1 MFLSRR
7 KCNWLLAMFL
17 CAGAAM
23 QPALAHDAHEHQK
36 NKWPQAALQ
45 AQAVAEVAQDTVTI
59 TLATEISDASQAA
72 VAQQLSK
79 ALDDVMAQAKAEGKD
94 KVKASSGN
102 YRIWPM
108 SDKDGKISNWRGRAE
123 IILKSTDFAA
133 ASDLASHLSDRM
145 PIDNLDFS
153 VSPQARSEK
162 EAALLQQAAQAFK
175 DRAQALATAFGYDR
189 YDIRQIDLSGEGARY
204 EVASAPQR
212 MSFAAGAAAK
222 VPLEAGTEKVIV
234 SVNGSIF
241 LRSDKK

>member
-7 KCNWLLAMFL
+7 KCNWLLAMIL

-36 NKWPQAALQ
+36 HKWPQAALQ

-102 YRIWPM
+102 
-108 SDKDGKISNWRGRAE
+108 
-123 IILKSTDFAA
+123 
-133 ASDLASHLSDRM
+133 
-145 PIDNLDFS
+145 
-153 VSPQARSEK
+153 
-162 EAALLQQAAQAFK
+162 
-175 DRAQALATAFGYDR
+175 
-189 YDIRQIDLSGEGARY
+189 
-204 EVASAPQR
+204 
-212 MSFAAGAAAK
+212 
-222 VPLEAGTEKVIV
+222 
-234 SVNGSIF
+234 
-241 LRSDKK
+241 